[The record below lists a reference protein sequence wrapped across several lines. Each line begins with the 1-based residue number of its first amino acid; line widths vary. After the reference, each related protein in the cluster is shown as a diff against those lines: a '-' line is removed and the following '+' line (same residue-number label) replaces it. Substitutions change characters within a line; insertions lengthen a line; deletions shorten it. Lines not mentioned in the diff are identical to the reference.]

1 MIRASDLSM
10 NRKSYIISQCEGHV
24 IRFGSAKSI
33 RWYGADRHI
42 LVKTGQCILKFLNI
56 GGFQMDTGY
65 KDNEMVFEAIQAEV
79 ILT

>member
-33 RWYGADRHI
+33 RWYEADRHF
-42 LVKTGQCILKFLNI
+42 LVKTGQCILKLLNI

-65 KDNEMVFEAIQAEV
+65 KDNEMVFEAIYDDV
-79 ILT
+79 